1 MQITTPTFL
10 EQLNPSQQKAVTHE
24 AGPLLIIAG
33 PGSGKT
39 RTVVHSIAYAIENLG
54 VMPDR
59 ILAFSFTVK
68 ASEELKH
75 RVAEYVEQ
83 DKSGG
88 VWISTFHHFCRQV
101 LREDIKE
108 LGIGYSRNF
117 KNLEENDQRKV
128 VQTQINYLQYHRFA
142 KRDDVLN
149 FIAKCKAM
157 DIRPSEAGNYA
168 PDPNKSRIYVE
179 IYERYEKH
187 LKEEGAIDYEN
198 QQLFTDA
205 LFKKIPE
212 VKAKWQDRFDLIFV
226 DEYQDTDPVQ
236 YRIIKALAEKRQN
249 LRVVGDDDQGIY
261 GFRGADIQNILN
273 FEKDYPDAKVITL
286 EQNYRSTQQIVKASS
301 AIADF
306 NPDRREK
313 ELFTTNT
320 EGEQVK
326 HLHCAN
332 NEEEAFTIADFI
344 NRAIQKNWSFCDFAI
359 LYRTNPQ
366 AAAFKKAFA
375 DLGIPFNVVGESS
388 DMPDNAVSI
397 MTIHKSKGLEF
408 PIVFV
413 TGVCTDLLPHYF
425 AKKEWDEELRLLYV
439 AMTRAK
445 NWLCLSSYDSD
456 ESQYQRGQS
465 QFLDYIRSLLE
476 FMDTL
481 YHTPIPLKPEERVAP
496 IAPKKPARYVESL
509 PIQSDMT
516 VIGVDSG
523 TLNVGWSITQKS
535 SGRYTVH
542 DYNTEEP
549 RGNLKERHK
558 YIEDKINELVKSRP
572 VNAIVV
578 EKLDFFQEG
587 AKDEWFLDVAGCV
600 ALIRSIADQHGIE
613 CHLYTPQHVKY
624 VATGGD
630 RNASKLE
637 VQKAVKKMCNLKKI
651 PQPDHS
657 ADAIA
662 VSLCYLRNYLNSSR
676 FQGNARKQEHCK
688 GGDVHLDNEQ
698 YDAAVAEFKEAIN
711 IDPIFTDAHCSLGRA
726 YLGQGNL
733 KEAENAAKK
742 ALRLEDNYYL
752 PARELLKAIKE
763 AHCDCGNAYLSQG
776 KLEAAEKS
784 AKEALRFESN
794 YPSALELLEQIK
806 QAYYDRGLAYLN
818 NEQYHEA
825 IVQFKETISRY
836 SNFTMA
842 YCGLGYA
849 YLGQG
854 DLEAAEN
861 TAKKVLRLEGN
872 DYLPA
877 RELLKTIKQTH
888 CDRGAAC
895 LSQAKLDAAE
905 KSIKNALRLDTSYQP
920 AHRLLEQIKQ
930 AYYNQGLVHLNNK
943 QYAEAIVQFNE
954 TINRYPDF
962 IAAYCG
968 LGYAYLGQGNLE
980 AAENTAKK
988 ALRLEDNDYPPARE
1002 LLKTIKQTHCD
1013 RGAAYLNQGQLEAAE
1028 NAANAALRLENNYP
1042 SARELLERIKQAY
1055 YDRGLIHLNSEQYDK
1070 AITQF
1075 KEAIKIDSI
1084 FKEAYCGLGRA
1095 YFGQGNLKEAEN
1107 AAKKVLEFNDSYQP
1121 VRKLLEKIKRVNY
1134 DRGRAY
1140 REQDNWIAPE
1150 NVTEKV
1156 LALYNR
1162 GRAHC
1167 EQGNWI
1173 AAENVIKEAFK
1184 LDSSYQPV
1192 RKLLEKIKRVN
1203 YDRGRTHL
1211 NDEQYGAAVP
1221 YFKRAIDMCPIFTA
1235 AHCGLG
1241 RAYLGQG
1248 DLEKAKDV
1256 TKRALV
1262 LNSRYQPAHKLLE
1275 EIKQAYFNSG
1285 YVYLSN
1291 KQYNEAVSEFRKVIN
1306 IDPDHKSAHY
1316 YLGKS
1321 YYWNGIFANAIY
1333 SCQTAITIDSS
1344 NKIVYLMLG
1353 LAYINRNCY
1362 A

>member
-1 MQITTPTFL
+1 MSTFL
-10 EQLNPSQQKAVTHE
+10 EQLNASQREAVRHE
-24 AGPLLIIAG
+24 TGPLLIIAG

-39 RTVVHSIAYAIENLG
+39 RTVVYSIAYAIENLG

-75 RVAEYVEQ
+75 RVAEYVGP

-101 LREDIKE
+101 LREDIKA

-205 LFKKIPE
+205 LFKKVPE
-212 VKAKWQDRFDLIFV
+212 VKDKWQDRFDLIFV

-332 NEEEAFTIADFI
+332 NEEEAFIIADFI

-425 AKKEWDEELRLLYV
+425 ANKREWDEELRLLYV

-465 QFLDYIRSLLE
+465 RFLSYIPPSLLE
-476 FMDTL
+476 SINTL
-481 YHTPIPLKPEERVAP
+481 DRTPIPSKPKERLFSTVP
-496 IAPKKPARYVESL
+496 EKSSRYIEPP
-509 PIQSDMT
+509 PIQDDMI

-523 TLNVGWSITQKS
+523 TLNVGWAVTQKS
-535 SGRYTVH
+535 FDGYTVH
-542 DYNTEEP
+542 AYNTEEP
-549 RGNLKERHK
+549 TGNLKERHK
-558 YIEDKINELVKSRP
+558 YIENKINELVVSHS
-572 VNAIVV
+572 VDAVAV
-578 EKLDFFQEG
+578 EKLDFFDG
-587 AKDEWFLDVAGCV
+587 GVKDKWFLEVAGCV
-600 ALIRSIADQHGIE
+600 ALIRSIADRHDVE
-613 CHLYTPQHVKY
+613 CHLYTPQHVKE
-624 VATGGD
+624 VATEGN

-637 VQKAVKKMCNLKKI
+637 VQRAVKKMCNLQEI

-676 FQGNARKQEHCK
+676 FRGNARKQEHYND
-688 GGDVHLDNEQ
+688 GHIYLDDGQ
-698 YDAAVAEFKEAIN
+698 YNTAVAEFEKAIN
-711 IDPIFTDAHCSLGRA
+711 IDPIFTDAHCSLGQT
-726 YLGQGNL
+726 YLEQG
-733 KEAENAAKK
+733 
-742 ALRLEDNYYL
+742 D
-752 PARELLKAIKE
+752 
-763 AHCDCGNAYLSQG
+763 
-776 KLEAAEKS
+776 LEAAENVVK
-784 AKEALRFESN
+784 KI
-794 YPSALELLEQIK
+794 LEFDRSYQLAHKLLEDIK
-806 QAYYDRGLAYLN
+806 QAYYDRGIAHLN
-818 NEQYHEA
+818 DEEYDVA
-825 IVQFKETISRY
+825 IAQFKRAINIQPIFKAAHCS
-836 SNFTMA
+836 
-842 YCGLGYA
+842 LGQV

-861 TAKKVLRLEGN
+861 VARRTLVL
-872 DYLPA
+872 D
-877 RELLKTIKQTH
+877 I
-888 CDRGAAC
+888 
-895 LSQAKLDAAE
+895 
-905 KSIKNALRLDTSYQP
+905 SYQP
-920 AHRLLEQIKQ
+920 ARKLLDAVKQAHYDRALAQLNNGRYSEAIAQFKDIINRYSYFTAAYCGLGRAYLGQGNLREAENVTKRTLALDSSYQPACKLLEDIKQ
-930 AYYNQGLVHLNNK
+930 AYYDQGLTHLK
-943 QYAEAIVQFNE
+943 DEKYGEAI
-954 TINRYPDF
+954 TDF
-962 IAAYCG
+962 KSAISIDPVFTDAHSD
-968 LGYAYLGQGNLE
+968 LGYAYLGQGDLSE
-980 AAENTAKK
+980 AENEAKK
-988 ALRLEDNDYPPARE
+988 TLRLEDNDYPPARE
-1002 LLKTIKQTHCD
+1002 LLK
-1013 RGAAYLNQGQLEAAE
+1013 E
-1028 NAANAALRLENNYP
+1028 
-1042 SARELLERIKQAY
+1042 IKQAY
-1055 YDRGLIHLNSEQYDK
+1055 YDRGLTHLVDEKYSE
-1070 AITQF
+1070 AITDF
-1075 KEAIKIDSI
+1075 KSAINRDPI
-1084 FKEAYCGLGRA
+1084 FKEAYCGLSRA
-1095 YFGQGNLKEAEN
+1095 Y
-1107 AAKKVLEFNDSYQP
+1107 Y
-1121 VRKLLEKIKRVNY
+1121 
-1134 DRGRAY
+1134 
-1140 REQDNWIAPE
+1140 
-1150 NVTEKV
+1150 
-1156 LALYNR
+1156 
-1162 GRAHC
+1162 
-1167 EQGNWI
+1167 
-1173 AAENVIKEAFK
+1173 
-1184 LDSSYQPV
+1184 
-1192 RKLLEKIKRVN
+1192 
-1203 YDRGRTHL
+1203 
-1211 NDEQYGAAVP
+1211 
-1221 YFKRAIDMCPIFTA
+1221 
-1235 AHCGLG
+1235 
-1241 RAYLGQG
+1241 GQG
-1248 DLEKAKDV
+1248 DLEDAKNEAKKALEFDG
-1256 TKRALV
+1256 
-1262 LNSRYQPAHKLLE
+1262 SYQPAHKLLE
-1275 EIKQAYFNSG
+1275 DIKQANYDRGHVHWSNKQCDAAITHFKRAIDIELEEAYCGLGRTCYKQGDLEDAKNASQKILEFDSSYQPAHKLLEDIKQAYFSSG
-1285 YVYLSN
+1285 YDYLN
-1291 KQYNEAVSEFRKVIN
+1291 KKQYDETVAEFGKVID

-1316 YLGKS
+1316 YLGKA
-1321 YYWNGIFANAIY
+1321 YYWIGMFADAIY
-1333 SCQTAITIDSS
+1333 SCQTAIAIDSS
-1344 NKIVYLMLG
+1344 NKIICLMLG
-1353 LAYINRNCY
+1353 LAYINRGSYNKAVNQFQKAIAIDQDCKQAHLY
-1362 A
+1362 LGRTYFRMNKLEDAKQATRKALDIDSTYQRALQLLEEIMQREDRSLKLLRRRK